1 VSASSRTRASS
12 TRTPAR
18 RPSARPATTRSSTRT
33 PWKRSALRPTL
44 TKRQQVYTA
53 IVVVLL
59 VIVGLVVWFTPLM
72 SVRQVQV
79 RGVST
84 VSQDQVR
91 GALDVPAGT
100 PLLRVDLGAAAA
112 RVAALPRVAHATVD
126 RHYPSG
132 LTVSVTER
140 VPTVFVDKPDGTHL
154 LDATGFDFATT
165 PPAPGLPRLVVA
177 NPGPRDALTGAA
189 LAVLGALPGP
199 VRTQVEQVVPAS
211 PADVRLTLV
220 GGRTVLW
227 GSPVDL
233 QHKGAVLAALLTQ
246 PGRVYDVSSPGLP
259 TIS

>member
-1 VSASSRTRASS
+1 MSASSRTRASS

-33 PWKRSALRPTL
+33 PRKRSALRPTL
-44 TKRQQVYTA
+44 TKRKQVYTA

-84 VSQDQVR
+84 VSQEQVQ

-112 RVAALPRVAHATVD
+112 RVAALPRVARATVD

-154 LDATGFDFATT
+154 LDAAGTDFATA
-165 PPAPGLPRLVVA
+165 PPAPGVPRLVVA
-177 NPGPRDALTGAA
+177 NPGPRDALSGAA

-246 PGRVYDVSSPGLP
+246 PGKVYDVSSPGLP